1 MQFEQQ
7 VEIAAPAKTVFALYA
22 DVARWAAWDP
32 DVKESSIEG
41 PFASG
46 ATGAL
51 RPLKGPNTH
60 ISFTEVIENRS
71 FTVESRLPLCV
82 MRFEHELSESQG
94 STVTRAT
101 HRVSF
106 IGPLSPVF
114 GRIVGAQIRRGLPG
128 TMLGLKRAAEERRL

>member
-41 PFASG
+41 SVASG
-46 ATGAL
+46 ATGSL
-51 RPLKGPNTH
+51 RPLKGPDTH

-94 STVTRAT
+94 GSMTRAT

-106 IGPLSPVF
+106 IGP
-114 GRIVGAQIRRGLPG
+114 QIRSGLPG